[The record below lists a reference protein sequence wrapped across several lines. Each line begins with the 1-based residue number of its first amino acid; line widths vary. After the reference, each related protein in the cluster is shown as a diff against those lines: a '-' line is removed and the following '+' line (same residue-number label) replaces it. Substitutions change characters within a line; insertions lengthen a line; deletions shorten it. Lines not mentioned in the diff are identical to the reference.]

1 MTFDD
6 LSNDSFVP
14 SHKVPPGQRR
24 WYDPSF
30 VKKFTESLEKVPP
43 YKRDSVALK
52 IVEIVDSVFKNEINR
67 KVNTNKNMIL
77 GMYKE
82 FEKRR
87 WYDRNPNVL
96 KAVKGMCSLV
106 NQRKDLQKMAVAG
119 IIESLG
125 EYYERE
131 KPKVEVRAP
140 EPIVPKP
147 KEEPII
153 EEAVEEE
160 VQPEE
165 KKKRDSKVMV
175 SGEKLFI
182 KRDKTKLKP
191 KPKNKPSM

>member
-6 LSNDSFVP
+6 LSSDSFVP
-14 SHKVPPGQRR
+14 THKAPPGQRR

-87 WYDRNPNVL
+87 WYDRNPTIL

-140 EPIVPKP
+140 EPIILEPV
-147 KEEPII
+147 EEIEEEII
-153 EEAVEEE
+153 EE
-160 VQPEE
+160 PEE

-191 KPKNKPSM
+191 KPKDKPSM

>member
-6 LSNDSFVP
+6 LSSDSFAP
-14 SHKVPPGQRR
+14 THKAPVGQRR
-24 WYDPSF
+24 WYDLSF

-87 WYDRNPNVL
+87 WYDRNPTIL

-140 EPIVPKP
+140 EPIIPEPV
-147 KEEPII
+147 EEPI
-153 EEAVEEE
+153 VEEIVE
-160 VQPEE
+160 EPEE

-191 KPKNKPSM
+191 KPKPNDKPSI